1 MGILRTRPIDG
12 RLCEGAGI
20 AAIATTRW
28 CQLLAD
34 DDQMQYTSIDLSHYG
49 FDTIDE
55 LLSYDDF
62 ENQFHKRMAPNI

>member
-1 MGILRTRPIDG
+1 M
-12 RLCEGAGI
+12 
-20 AAIATTRW
+20 AAYARVRGLP
-28 CQLLAD
+28 QSQQRVGVSFLAD